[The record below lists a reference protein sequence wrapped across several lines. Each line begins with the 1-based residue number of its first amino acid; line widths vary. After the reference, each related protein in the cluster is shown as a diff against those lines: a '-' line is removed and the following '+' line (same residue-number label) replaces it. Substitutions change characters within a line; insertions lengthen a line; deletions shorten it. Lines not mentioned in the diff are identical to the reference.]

1 MRKQLVA
8 AISITLVASTL
19 FSAGSFAATKT
30 KQVDSFRPLATFAV
44 PVGGIA
50 EIISATP
57 DGNRLFY
64 TSAGLGSV
72 GVVDLTTPAKPKQL
86 SAIEVGGEPTSV
98 TVTPDGKTAL
108 AVVIASKREIGET
121 PEIKSGKLIAID
133 TTTLKIKG
141 ELFIGNHP
149 DSIALTTLNGQYVAV
164 IAIEN
169 EPLYVDEKGV
179 RTDEEPGL
187 DGDISGPGYVQI
199 VNINKSEIGKSKI
212 RDIEFNAD
220 HLIAKGLLYPEDP
233 QPEFVDIRNGK
244 AAVTLQENNGVA
256 VIDLQTS
263 KITSLFSSGKP
274 VKQKADLTEDGKIS
288 FAGSY
293 PEDVSKEDHAG
304 ARMSDAIAWNAAG
317 TTLYTADE
325 GELDYTGGRGWS
337 AWNAAGTTLYTADE
351 GELDYTGGRG
361 WSVWHPAGKLL
372 WSDKGSL
379 EMKAAEFGYY
389 ADSRSEAKGIEVEG
403 LETAVFGKKEFAFVG
418 SERGSFVALYDIT
431 KPAAPAFIQLLPTG
445 TRPEGLLALPQKNL
459 FLTSDETTGTIT
471 IFEGISGLYKAPA
484 NNPTIVSKPGVSWA
498 AISGLAADAKRSDI
512 LYAVPDVAMEP
523 YIYKIDLNNGDA
535 KLSHYAAI
543 KENGKMAHLD
553 MEGIVVDTS
562 IVKGKQ
568 PGFSVASEGN
578 ALFKDKEYM
587 ANLLVQVDSKGTVL
601 RKVALPAEIDSADG
615 GVIRNNGF
623 EGVTI
628 SSDGRYLVA
637 PIQREYAKDTKV
649 NGVNYTRIACYD
661 LKTDAW
667 DFFLYPL
674 ENTDTKGDWI
684 GLSEIVN
691 LGNDKYAVIE
701 RDKLIGGAAK
711 LKAAYTFSLK
721 DLKPFNAITEET
733 SMVAGSVI
741 NKTKVLDLKATIAP
755 FEKLEGLTVTPNGKV
770 WAAVDND
777 GGVHLSGLYAVANLK
792 DINK

>member
-1 MRKQLVA
+1 MRKQLVTA
-8 AISITLVASTL
+8 LSVSLIASTV
-19 FSAGSFAATKT
+19 FATGSFAATKT
-30 KQVDSFRPLATFAV
+30 KQVGSFRPLTTFVV
-44 PVGGIA
+44 PGGGIA
-50 EIISATP
+50 EIVSATP

-64 TSAGLGSV
+64 TSAGLGSI
-72 GVVDLTTPAKPKQL
+72 GVVDLTNPAKPKHL

-108 AVVIASKREIGET
+108 AVVIASKREVGEV
-121 PEIKSGKLIAID
+121 PEIKPGKLIAID
-133 TTTLKIKG
+133 TKTLKIKG
-141 ELFIGNHP
+141 ELAIGNHP
-149 DSIALTTLNGQYVAV
+149 DSIAITTLKGQYTAV

-169 EPLYVDEKGV
+169 EPLYVDDKGV
-179 RTDEEPGL
+179 RTDEEKPGL
-187 DGDISGPGYVQI
+187 DGDLSGPGYVQI
-199 VNINKSEIGKSKI
+199 VSINTSDISKSKI
-212 RDIEFNAD
+212 TDVKFNATQMK
-220 HLIAKGLLYPEDP
+220 AKGLLYPEDP

-274 VKQKADLTEDGKIS
+274 VKQKADLTEDGKIA
-288 FAGSY
+288 FTGSY
-293 PEDVSKEDHAG
+293 PEDVSKEEHAG

-337 AWNAAGTTLYTADE
+337 V
-351 GELDYTGGRG
+351 
-361 WSVWHPAGKLL
+361 WSPAGKLL
-372 WSDKGSL
+372 WTDKGAL
-379 EMKAAEFGYY
+379 EQKAAEYGYY

-403 LETAVFGKKEFAFVG
+403 VETAIFGKKEFAFVG
-418 SERGSFVALYDIT
+418 SERGSFVAVYDIT
-431 KPAAPAFIQLLPTG
+431 KSAAPALVQLLPTG
-445 TRPEGLLALPQKNL
+445 IRPEGLLALPQKNV
-459 FLTSDETTGTIT
+459 FLTSDETSGTIT
-471 IFEGISGLYKAPA
+471 IFEGIAGQYQAPA
-484 NNPTIVSKPGVSWA
+484 NHPTIVAKPGVSWS
-498 AISGLAADAKRSDI
+498 AISGLAADANNSNI

-523 YIYKIDLNNGDA
+523 YIYKLDLKGGEA
-535 KLSHYAAI
+535 KLTHHVAI
-543 KENGKMAHLD
+543 KENGKLANID

-562 IVKGKQ
+562 IAKGKQ
-568 PGFSVASEGN
+568 PGFWLASEGN
-578 ALFKDKEYM
+578 ALFKDKDYM
-587 ANLLVQVDSKGTVL
+587 ANQLIQVDSKGNVL
-601 RKVALPAEIDSADG
+601 RKVSLPADIDSAEG

-637 PIQREYAKDTKV
+637 PIQREYAKDAKV
-649 NGVNYTRIACYD
+649 DGVNYTRIARYD
-661 LKTDAW
+661 LQTSAW

-674 ENTDTKGDWI
+674 EKTDTKSDWI

-691 LGNDKYAVIE
+691 LGKDKYAVIE

-711 LKAAYTFSLK
+711 LKAVYTFTLK
-721 DLKPFNAITEET
+721 DVKPFSGQTTEAST
-733 SMVAGSVI
+733 IAGSVVK
-741 NKTKVLDLKATIAP
+741 KTKVLDLKSTIAP

-777 GGVHLSGLYAVANLK
+777 GGVHFSGLYAVASLK